1 MFILTNLTISL
12 INAIINIIKK
22 LKWNLSIL
30 RQVNILNFMLKIMI
44 NTLNSKLAII

>member
-22 LKWNLSIL
+22 LKLNLSIL